1 MTAATTNAQPVL
13 RRRDGQ
19 IGHITLNR
27 PQALNTITAD
37 LAAQLEEALSE
48 LAQDSDAIIIRGAG
62 GSFCAGADLKFVR
75 EHRSDAEAMRSFV
88 EAVGRT
94 FELIETLP
102 IPVVAAVEGHCIGGG
117 FELLQ
122 ACDFAVAA
130 EDAVIADGHVQ
141 FGQIPGAGSMVRLGR
156 LIGRQAAFGILLSG
170 QRFSGAQA
178 AVRGLVH
185 QAFPP
190 AKFEQCVAELAAD
203 FRRRGRDL
211 LRTVKQTMI
220 ELEQMPI
227 EQALAR
233 EREAFLEHVSGPVAG
248 EGLERFVAR
257 TTK

>member
-1 MTAATTNAQPVL
+1 
-13 RRRDGQ
+13 
-19 IGHITLNR
+19 
-27 PQALNTITAD
+27 
-37 LAAQLEEALSE
+37 
-48 LAQDSDAIIIRGAG
+48 
-62 GSFCAGADLKFVR
+62 
-75 EHRSDAEAMRSFV
+75 
-88 EAVGRT
+88 
-94 FELIETLP
+94 
-102 IPVVAAVEGHCIGGG
+102 
-117 FELLQ
+117 
-122 ACDFAVAA
+122 
-130 EDAVIADGHVQ
+130 
-141 FGQIPGAGSMVRLGR
+141 
-156 LIGRQAAFGILLSG
+156 
-170 QRFSGAQA
+170 
-178 AVRGLVH
+178 VRGLVH